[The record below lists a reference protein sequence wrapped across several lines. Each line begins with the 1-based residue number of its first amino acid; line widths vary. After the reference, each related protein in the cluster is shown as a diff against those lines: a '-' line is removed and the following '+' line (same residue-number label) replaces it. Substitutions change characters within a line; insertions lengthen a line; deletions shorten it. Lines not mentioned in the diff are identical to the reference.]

1 MKYEVQFHIGFNG
14 FTSSSTLSPDFSDIG
29 KILNDLQC
37 IIKGMEI
44 GFNSAE
50 IGSKRRALKIQKRM
64 IETVIPVIRVRI
76 HQVIPKSSF
85 EVTFKNQDTS
95 MRDLETQVFHKVFL
109 ITLKNPEE

>member
-1 MKYEVQFHIGFNG
+1 MKYEVRFHIGFYG

-29 KILNDLQC
+29 RILNDLQC

-50 IGSKRRALKIQKRM
+50 YGSERRALNIQMNM
-64 IETVIPVIRVRI
+64 INAAIPVIRVRI

-85 EVTFKNQDTS
+85 DVTFNTQDVS
-95 MRDLETQVFHKVFL
+95 MKDLETKVFHGVFL

>member
-37 IIKGMEI
+37 IIKGLEI
-44 GFNSAE
+44 GFNSVE
-50 IGSKRRALKIQKRM
+50 IGSERRALTIQKKM
-64 IETVIPVIRVRI
+64 INTAIPVIRARI
-76 HQVIPKSSF
+76 RQVIPKSSF
-85 EVTFKNQDTS
+85 DVTFITQDVS
-95 MRDLETQVFHKVFL
+95 MKELGTQVFHGVFL

>member
-64 IETVIPVIRVRI
+64 IEIVIPVIRVRI

>member
-50 IGSKRRALKIQKRM
+50 IGSERRARKIQKKM
-64 IETVIPVIRVRI
+64 ISTAIPVIRVRI

-95 MRDLETQVFHKVFL
+95 MKDLETQVFHRVFL

>member
-1 MKYEVQFHIGFNG
+1 MKYEVQFHIGFIG

-29 KILNDLQC
+29 RILNDLQC

-64 IETVIPVIRVRI
+64 IEIVIPVIRVRI